1 MIEFLFVVFRL
12 VKLHFFGRLAT
23 SRLLHLKRND
33 HRLTKVGHNFILVSF
48 GGWSNRPKESGSL
61 DYRKLYIQVRPQ
73 RGDRYPSAP
82 QKTFNNKAMKKTIL
96 IHFSATGKVAFRSEV
111 PWHMSKAEIRKE
123 CRKWCVPLKGLTVI
137 YK

>member
-1 MIEFLFVVFRL
+1 
-12 VKLHFFGRLAT
+12 
-23 SRLLHLKRND
+23 
-33 HRLTKVGHNFILVSF
+33 LVSF

-61 DYRKLYIQVRPQ
+61 DYREAIHSSTTTE
-73 RGDRYPSAP
+73 RGSLPLCSA
-82 QKTFNNKAMKKTIL
+82 KDFNNKTMKKTIL

>member
-48 GGWSNRPKESGSL
+48 EVGATARRNRGAWVIG
-61 DYRKLYIQVRPQ
+61 KLYTQVRPQ
-73 RGDRYPSAP
+73 REDRYLSAP
-82 QKTFNNKAMKKTIL
+82 QKDFNDKAMKKTIL